1 MRELLKFEYYR
12 IFKSKIIWVMVGL
25 SFALPMFAAIALHF
39 IIKKFGIDLDDMDLD
54 KDNIRYV
61 TWFIISYFY
70 ERLPVVIALFA
81 PLFIGR
87 DYKDGFIRNKLTAGH
102 TRLEIFVSAI
112 VTQATVTAVLSVCY
126 MLGGMLGLLP
136 TMFGVDL
143 NHGEMFIRA
152 GTLLLSLIATT
163 ILFSA
168 LALLIKSRAGVVV
181 IAIAFIF
188 SFGIFN
194 TLASS
199 YSYSH
204 KTIDAYEE
212 LYNETME
219 RFSQSEGANYYSI
232 DEMELDKDSYF
243 NVGWYIGHPI
253 FLCTNATLSSE
264 MIPSFSTMMGVSSAD
279 GFFEYGNKIHR
290 TAFSNSLFTLFSGNY
305 ASYLIDQNDIYDLP
319 GVTVRVEEA
328 ELAYNIK
335 SVLWGVIYFA
345 AGYALFRK
353 KNIF

>member
-12 IFKSKIIWVMVGL
+12 ILKSKIVWVMAGL
-25 SFALPMFAAIALHF
+25 AFALPMLAALAVHF
-39 IIKKFGIDLDDMDLD
+39 ILRKLDVNFEEIDLD
-54 KDNIRYV
+54 KDNIRFV
-61 TWFIISYFY
+61 TWYVISYFH
-70 ERLPVVIALFA
+70 ERIPVVIALFA
-81 PLFIGR
+81 PLFVGR

-102 TRLEIFVSAI
+102 TRFEIFTSAI
-112 VTQATVTAVLSVCY
+112 ITQATVTAGLSICY
-126 MLGGMLGLLP
+126 ILGGLVGLLP
-136 TMFGVDL
+136 TMFGVDI
-143 NHGEMFIRA
+143 NHGEMFLRA

-188 SFGIFN
+188 SFSIFN

-212 LYNETME
+212 LYDEAVDRFAPAQGSMYYEPME
-219 RFSQSEGANYYSI
+219 F
-232 DEMELDKDSYF
+232 DKDSYF

-253 FLCTNATLSSE
+253 FLATNATLGSE
-264 MIPSFSTMMGVSSAD
+264 MVPNFSAVLSTGGGDEM
-279 GFFEYGNKIHR
+279 FEYTNKIHR
-290 TAFSNSLFTLFSGNY
+290 ASFANSIMSLFNGNFA
-305 ASYLIDQNDIYDLP
+305 ASYMISQDDLYDLP

-328 ELAYNIK
+328 ELVYNIK
-335 SVLWGVIYFA
+335 SILWGAIYFG